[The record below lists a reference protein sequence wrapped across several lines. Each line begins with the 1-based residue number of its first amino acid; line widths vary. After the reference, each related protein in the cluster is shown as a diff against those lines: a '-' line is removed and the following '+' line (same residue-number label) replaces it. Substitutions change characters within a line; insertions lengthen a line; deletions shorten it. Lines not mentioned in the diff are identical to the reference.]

1 MIDKETRTI
10 ADSKYNLRHLS
21 KKHKLNAVL
30 FTTVNEMTKAVYL
43 FPPEKKSLYVVS
55 GALRSREK
63 LVEVL
68 LLYTVQPV
76 LRKHLRDKQKFKN
89 ASQSHN
95 SP

>member
-10 ADSKYNLRHLS
+10 AGSKYNPRHLS

-43 FPPEKKSLYVVS
+43 LPPEKKFICCK
-55 GALRSREK
+55 RCFTKQRETCRG
-63 LVEVL
+63 VTT
-68 LLYTVQPV
+68 TVQPV
-76 LRKHLRDKQKFKN
+76 LSKHLRDKQKFKN